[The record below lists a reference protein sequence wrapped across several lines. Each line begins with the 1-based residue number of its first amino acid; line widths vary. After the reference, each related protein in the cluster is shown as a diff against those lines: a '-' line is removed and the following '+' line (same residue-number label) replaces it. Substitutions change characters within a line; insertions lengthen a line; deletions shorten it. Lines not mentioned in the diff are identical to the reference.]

1 MSEINKKETKM
12 KKNEMLSAL
21 KNAMRGEMD
30 SIGVYKNALANSN
43 DEEVIKFFNN
53 MVEEEQRHY
62 NYLLE
67 YYKTITNEEEL
78 KVIDTK
84 DTENMIF
91 SDSFIERIGSNQM
104 LFSAISVATLLEKN
118 AFEFYLRS
126 ADQTDNEVLKKFF
139 EKMVDWEKKHYDD
152 LLKIADE
159 AENTYWQKNRFEPF

>member
-1 MSEINKKETKM
+1 
-12 KKNEMLSAL
+12 MLSAL

-30 SIGVYKNALANSN
+30 SISIYQNALANSK
-43 DEEVIKFFNN
+43 DTEVIKFFQN

-67 YYKTITNEEEL
+67 YYQSITNEEIL
-78 KVIDTK
+78 KEINTK

-91 SDSFIERIGSNQM
+91 SDNFIKRIGSNQM

-118 AFEFYLRS
+118 AFEFYQSS
-126 ADQTDNEVLKKFF
+126 ADQADDEVLKKFF
-139 EKMVDWEKKHYDD
+139 EKMVNWEKQHYDD
-152 LLKIADE
+152 LIKIADE

>member
-1 MSEINKKETKM
+1 MENK
-12 KKNEMLSAL
+12 EMLAAL

-30 SIGVYKNALANSN
+30 SIGVYRNALANSK
-43 DEEVIKFFNN
+43 DTEVINFFNN

-67 YYKTITNEEEL
+67 YYKSINNEEEL

-91 SDSFIERIGSNQM
+91 SESFIERIGSNQM

-118 AFEFYLRS
+118 AFEFYQRS
-126 ADQTDNEVLKKFF
+126 ADQTDNEVLKEFF
-139 EKMVDWEKKHYDD
+139 KKMVIWEKQHYDD
-152 LLKIADE
+152 LIKIADE

>member
-1 MSEINKKETKM
+1 MNNK
-12 KKNEMLSAL
+12 EMLTAL

-30 SIGVYKNALANSN
+30 SINIYQNALANSK
-43 DEEVIKFFNN
+43 DAEVISFFNS

-67 YYKTITNEEEL
+67 YYIAITNEEEL
-78 KVIDTK
+78 KIIDTK

-91 SDSFIERIGSNQM
+91 TDNFLMRIGANQM

-118 AFEFYLRS
+118 AFEFYQKS
-126 ADQTDNEVLKKFF
+126 ADQTDDIVLKKFF
-139 EKMVDWEKKHYDD
+139 EKMVIWEKQHYDD
-152 LLKIADE
+152 LIKISKE

>member
-1 MSEINKKETKM
+1 MKDKEL
-12 KKNEMLSAL
+12 LSAL
-21 KNAMRGEMD
+21 KNAMRGEID
-30 SIGVYKNALANSN
+30 SIGIYQNAMANSK
-43 DEEVIKFFNN
+43 DEEVIRFFKS

-67 YYKTITNEEEL
+67 YYQFITNDEEL
-78 KVIDTK
+78 KLIDTK

-91 SDSFIERIGSNQM
+91 SDNFIQRIGSNQM

-118 AFEFYLRS
+118 AFEFYQRS
-126 ADQTDNEVLKKFF
+126 ADQTDDKVLKKFF
-139 EKMVDWEKKHYDD
+139 EKMVTWEKQHYDD

>member
-1 MSEINKKETKM
+1 MNDKET
-12 KKNEMLSAL
+12 LTAL

-30 SIGVYKNALANSN
+30 SINIYQNALANSK
-43 DEEVIKFFNN
+43 DAEVISFFNS

-78 KVIDTK
+78 KIIDTK

-91 SDSFIERIGSNQM
+91 TDNFLMRIGSNQM

-118 AFEFYLRS
+118 AFEFYQKS
-126 ADQTDNEVLKKFF
+126 ADQTDDIVLKKFF
-139 EKMVDWEKKHYDD
+139 EKMVIWEKQHYDD
-152 LLKIADE
+152 LNKIADE
-159 AENTYWQKNRFEPF
+159 AEKTYWQKNRFEPF

>member
-1 MSEINKKETKM
+1 M

-30 SIGVYKNALANSN
+30 SIGVYQNALANSN
-43 DEEVIKFFNN
+43 DEEVIGFFKN

-67 YYKTITNEEEL
+67 YFQSITNEEEL
-78 KVIDTK
+78 KAIDTK
-84 DTENMIF
+84 DAENMIF
-91 SDSFIERIGSNQM
+91 SDSFIKRIGSNQM

-118 AFEFYLRS
+118 AFEFYQRS
-126 ADQTDNEVLKKFF
+126 AEQADDEVLKKFF
-139 EKMVDWEKKHYDD
+139 EKMVIWEKQHYDD
-152 LLKIADE
+152 LIIIADE

>member
-1 MSEINKKETKM
+1 M
-12 KKNEMLSAL
+12 KNIEMLSAL

-30 SIGVYKNALANSN
+30 SISIYQNALANSK

-53 MVEEEQRHY
+53 MVKEEQRHY

-67 YYKTITNEEEL
+67 YYQSITNEEIL
-78 KVIDTK
+78 KEINTK

-91 SDSFIERIGSNQM
+91 SDNFIKRIGSNQM

-118 AFEFYLRS
+118 AFEFYQRS
-126 ADQTDNEVLKKFF
+126 VDQTDDEVLKKFF
-139 EKMVDWEKKHYDD
+139 EKMVIWEKQHYDD
-152 LLKIADE
+152 LIKIADE

>member
-1 MSEINKKETKM
+1 MIT
-12 KKNEMLSAL
+12 AL

-30 SIGVYKNALANSN
+30 SINIYKNALANAK
-43 DEEVIKFFNN
+43 DEEVIKFFYN

-62 NYLLE
+62 NYLIE
-67 YYKTITNEEEL
+67 YYQTITNEKKL
-78 KVIDTK
+78 VAIDTK

-91 SDSFIERIGSNQM
+91 SENFIKRIGSNQM

-118 AFEFYLRS
+118 AFEFYQRS
-126 ADQTDNEVLKKFF
+126 ADQTDDKVLKKFF
-139 EKMVDWEKKHYDD
+139 EKMVTWEKQHYDD

>member
-1 MSEINKKETKM
+1 MEKEMENKEI
-12 KKNEMLSAL
+12 LAAL

-30 SIGVYKNALANSN
+30 SINIYQSALANSK
-43 DEEVIKFFNN
+43 DTEVINFFNN

-67 YYKTITNEEEL
+67 YYKSINNEETL
-78 KVIDTK
+78 KAIDTK
-84 DTENMIF
+84 DAENMIF
-91 SDSFIERIGSNQM
+91 SENFIERIGSNQM

-118 AFEFYLRS
+118 AFEFYQRS
-126 ADQTDNEVLKKFF
+126 ADQADNEVLKKFF
-139 EKMVDWEKKHYDD
+139 EKMVTWEKQHYDD